1 MGEFSGGCWGAGA
14 FADTDLSLNPAWLLQ
29 CFKLKKFNFK
39 ELFQSESTLRW
50 NAKHHHQSRW
60 KEFFRLTRPGALTNW
75 RLMQDAQPQ
84 TTHPSYTLQ
93 RSCPVTKKKVFFN
106 ACSFILQAR
115 STHRQNRASQSHAS
129 AARGE
134 ENREHLWSAILQ
146 HLRCTSHSAELFSP
160 RRWGT
165 RRPCVLLKR
174 RRAPNGWW
182 HWGKNWFKRIRLVW
196 VSRFLLQP
204 KAHLLTGNFR
214 YPREVFFECYV
225 IDI

>member
-93 RSCPVTKKKVFFN
+93 RSCPVTKKKSSLMH
-106 ACSFILQAR
+106 APSFCRRGAR
-115 STHRQNRASQSHAS
+115 TGRT
-129 AARGE
+129 
-134 ENREHLWSAILQ
+134 EH
-146 HLRCTSHSAELFSP
+146 
-160 RRWGT
+160 
-165 RRPCVLLKR
+165 
-174 RRAPNGWW
+174 
-182 HWGKNWFKRIRLVW
+182 
-196 VSRFLLQP
+196 P
-204 KAHLLTGNFR
+204 KATPALLEERKTGSTSGLQ
-214 YPREVFFECYV
+214 YYSIYGAQATVLSSSPPGDEGPEDHVYYSREGEPQTAGDIEGRTDLSGSGWFELADSCCSQRLIYSQGISDTQEKFFLSAM
-225 IDI
+225 